1 MPATEQTWRNTQ
13 LLHVIFGL
21 SGLAMLVATVAM
33 LYYDHA
39 REFKQYKRTFT
50 RIETWTAQA
59 RINEQLS
66 SEYQAEQRKLEA
78 RVRREQL
85 RPLNV
90 RLAQS
95 LLSEIERTEA
105 ADRAYRK
112 YNPQRLRTLWERYQQ
127 ARQQQAPAEQVR
139 AARSRFLDGLQR
151 TIREAR
157 FVEDM
162 RQTRLKF
169 RRGDLSEVLS
179 NYDLA
184 VHHNRP
190 PAELA
195 AAEAAVKAVQS
206 DIDRLLVAY
215 EQAKLHRTQLQ
226 DLYNQLTAHEAEAQ
240 KALDDHRAKL
250 DRLVTALHERAD
262 NFGKRILQLPIIDAF
277 GGPLKP
283 DQIWLPELT
292 QNYNHKQV
300 ARFDRCITCHQGID
314 KTLPGSATLPA
325 YPHTQRLFVSLQTP
339 ESAPQDDQTDRGAL
353 LEKVY
358 GMRLAEAGL
367 VNPDDVTIDVV
378 RPYSA
383 AAKAELAAG
392 DVIEAVAPAG
402 SSDYV
407 NILDR
412 GMAYTYLLE
421 SVRWGRP
428 LTLRIRRGLPHP
440 YSTHPR
446 LDLFVG
452 SLSPHRMQDMGCT
465 ICHEGQGSATAF
477 KWASHT
483 PANPLQM
490 ADWQRDH
497 GWFFNHHWVY
507 PMLPKRFVE
516 SSCLKCHHEVTELE
530 PSERFPD
537 PPAPKLVQGY
547 HLIRQYG
554 CFGCHEINGYDSPTK
569 RRGPDLRVEP
579 NYFAAAQ
586 AVLTD
591 PGLSE
596 EERRLAEE
604 VVAHPDRTAVR
615 QRLAELIEQDAAQ
628 QSGGGQARL
637 QPDTHAHAALLG
649 ANDATPGRLPKPGPS
664 LRYVASKLS
673 RAFLHDWLLDPR
685 NFRPTTRMPR
695 FFGLHDHL
703 VPEETVDARGRVV
716 KKQSAG
722 LRDAQRFEPI
732 EIRAVAEFLL
742 AASQPFRYEEPAP
755 GTEPPSAERG
765 RKLFETRGCLACH
778 KHDAFSHTESY
789 LGEEV
794 PPMQVPY
801 EPLIPGIV
809 PGDAQGPDLSRIGEK
824 LASSGER
831 GQRWLYTWL
840 RAPHRYHPRTVMP
853 DVQLEPIQHKEG
865 PLAGKQTDPAA
876 DIAAFLLAPREA
888 DEQAAEPDT
897 WQPKELPGLNKQD
910 LDELVMIYLSATF
923 PQSQARMYVEQGIP
937 RELAAELKGDEREL
951 LVDEGLQQL
960 TAAQRQQRL
969 TRQKL
974 RYLGRRTVSRL
985 GCFGCHDIPGY
996 EDAKPIGT
1004 SLADWGR
1011 KEPEKLAFEQILQY
1025 LSYKQ
1030 GHQGQKGSAAAAHGL
1045 DPSKL
1050 DADEGFFVQSLLNH
1064 ERIGF
1069 LWQKLREP
1077 RSYDYM
1083 KTENKVYT
1091 DRLRMPQFN
1100 FSDEEREAVMT
1111 FVLGLVAEPPAVRY
1125 QYRPDPRQ
1133 QAIVRGK
1140 QVLTKYNCGGCHT
1153 LQMETWQFDY
1163 DPQEFAPPAAAPGFA
1178 FMQPHFTRQELA
1190 ASQQVDRRG
1199 LGRATLNG
1207 MVNRFGEDDE
1217 GAPLW
1222 YFKLWRSEPINGEV
1236 WVAGG
1241 QEVEVPEGRVVRRR
1255 PFVGGDFA
1263 RRLYPVAVADERQVN
1278 PQLDEKTAWGWLPP
1292 PLVGEGEKVQT
1303 PWLYEFLLDP
1313 HEIRPAALLRMPNF
1327 HMSSEEA
1334 QALADYF
1341 AAQDG
1346 AEFPYS
1352 FDPRSRLAYLQ
1363 AAERADPGRLDKALH
1378 VITDGNYCVKC
1389 HKVGDY
1395 TPKGSVTA
1403 LAPRLDRVG
1412 SRLRPDFLK
1421 HWLANP
1427 PQLLPYTGMPVNFD
1441 PVPPD
1446 PQTLPRDAQGRP
1458 VQKLHFQLFADSEQA
1473 IDAVTDLLLNFDA
1486 HLKEKIKISE
1496 MVREAPPDQP
1506 PAGGG

>member
-1 MPATEQTWRNTQ
+1 M
-13 LLHVIFGL
+13 VFGI
-21 SGLAMLVATVAM
+21 SGLAMLAATVAM

-66 SEYQAEQRKLEA
+66 GEYEAEQRRLES
-78 RVRREQL
+78 RLRREQL
-85 RPLNV
+85 RPLSG
-90 RLAQS
+90 RLVQD
-95 LLSEIERTEA
+95 LLAAIERARER
-105 ADRAYRK
+105 DNAYRK
-112 YNPQRLRTLWERYQQ
+112 YDPQRLRTLWEAYQN
-127 ARQQQAPAEQVR
+127 ARRAGANDEQVR
-139 AARSRFLDGLQR
+139 SSRGLLLDGLQR

-190 PAELA
+190 PDEIA
-195 AAEAAVKAVQS
+195 AAEAAVKAVQN
-206 DIDRLLVAY
+206 DVDRLLDSY
-215 EQAKLHRTQLQ
+215 EAAKLHRTELQ
-226 DLYNQLTAHEAEAQ
+226 HLYKQLTLRESEAQ
-240 KALDDHRAKL
+240 KALDDHRGQL
-250 DRLVTALHERAD
+250 NRLVAALHERAD
-262 NFGKRILQLPIIDAF
+262 NFGKRILQMPIIDAF

-325 YPHTQRLFVSLQTP
+325 YPHTQRLYVRLQTP
-339 ESAPQDDQTDRGAL
+339 DEAPDASASDRAAL
-353 LEKVY
+353 LENVY
-358 GMRLAEAGL
+358 GMRLAESGL
-367 VNPDDVTIDVV
+367 VDPADVTIDVV
-378 RPYSA
+378 RPYSP

-412 GMAYTYLLE
+412 SMAYTYLLE
-421 SVRWGRP
+421 SVRWGKP

-483 PANPLQM
+483 PADPLQM
-490 ADWQRDH
+490 QDWERKH

-516 SSCLKCHHEVTELE
+516 ASCLKCHHEVTELE

-537 PPAPKLVQGY
+537 PPAPKLVRGY

-554 CFGCHEINGYDSPTK
+554 CYGCHEINGYDSPTK
-569 RRGPDLRVEP
+569 RRGPDLRLEP

-586 AVLTD
+586 AVLAD
-591 PGLSE
+591 PALSD

-615 QRLAELIEQDAAQ
+615 QRLAELIEQDAGQ
-628 QSGGGQARL
+628 QSDGGQTRL
-637 QPDTHAHAALLG
+637 QPDTHAMAALLG
-649 ANDATPGRLPKPGPS
+649 ADDATPGRLTKPGPS

-685 NFRPTTRMPR
+685 NFRATTRMPR

-703 VPEETVDARGRVV
+703 VPEETVDSRGRVV
-716 KKQSAG
+716 QEQSAG
-722 LRDAQRFEPI
+722 LKDALRFEPI

-742 AASQPFRYEEPAP
+742 AASQPFRYEAPAP
-755 GTEPPSAERG
+755 GTEPPSPERG
-765 RKLFETRGCLACH
+765 RKLFQTRGCLACH
-778 KHDAFSHTESY
+778 KHEAFSDTPSY
-789 LGEEV
+789 LGEDA
-794 PPMQVPY
+794 PAMQVPY
-801 EPLIPGIV
+801 EPLVPGIV
-809 PGDAQGPDLSRIGEK
+809 PGDTQGPDLSRIGEK
-824 LASSGER
+824 LAASGER

-840 RAPHRYHPRTVMP
+840 RNPHRYHPRTLMP
-853 DVQLEPIQHKEG
+853 DVQLEPIQHKDG
-865 PLAGKQTDPAA
+865 LLAGKQTDPAA
-876 DIAAFLLAPREA
+876 DITAFLLSPREEAAA
-888 DEQAAEPDT
+888 DGASAA
-897 WQPKELPGLNKQD
+897 WQPKKLPELNQQD
-910 LDELVMIYLSATF
+910 LDELVFIYLSATF
-923 PQSQARMYVEQGIP
+923 PQSQASEYVKQGIP
-937 RELAAELKGDEREL
+937 RHLAGELKGDEREL
-951 LVDEGLQQL
+951 LIEEGLEQL
-960 TAAQRQQRL
+960 PAAQREQRW

-985 GCFGCHDIPGY
+985 GCFGCHDIAGY

-1025 LSYKQ
+1025 LSHRHRQ
-1030 GHQGQKGSAAAAHGL
+1030 GRGEAPSSEAHGL
-1045 DPSKL
+1045 DPRKL
-1050 DADEGFFVQSLLNH
+1050 EPDEGFFVQSLLNH

-1077 RSYDYM
+1077 RSYDYK
-1083 KTENKVYT
+1083 KTENKIYT
-1091 DRLRMPQFN
+1091 DRLRMPQFS

-1125 QYRPDPRQ
+1125 QYRPDSRQ
-1133 QAIVRGK
+1133 RAIVRGK

-1153 LQMETWQFDY
+1153 LQMESWEFDY
-1163 DPQEFAPPAAAPGFA
+1163 DPNEFPPPASSPGFA
-1178 FMQPHFTRQELA
+1178 FMSPHFTPKDLA
-1190 ASQQVDRRG
+1190 ASRQVDRRG
-1199 LGRATLNG
+1199 LGRASLSG
-1207 MVNRFGEDDE
+1207 MVNRYGEDDE

-1222 YFKLWRSEPINGEV
+1222 YFKLWRSEAINGAA

-1241 QEVEVPEGRVVRRR
+1241 QEVEVPESRVVRRR

-1263 RRLYPVAVADERQVN
+1263 RRLYPVAVEDERQVN
-1278 PQLDEKTAWGWLPP
+1278 PQVDEKTAWGWLPP
-1292 PLVGEGEKVQT
+1292 PLVGEGQKVQT
-1303 PWLYEFLLDP
+1303 SWLYEFLLDP
-1313 HEIRPAALLRMPNF
+1313 YEIRPAALLRMPNF
-1327 HMSSEEA
+1327 QMSHEEA

-1389 HKVGDY
+1389 HKVADY

-1403 LAPRLDRVG
+1403 LAPRLDRVS
-1412 SRLRPDFLK
+1412 SRLRPDFIRA
-1421 HWLANP
+1421 WLANP

-1446 PQTLPRDAQGRP
+1446 PQTLPRDAEGRP
-1458 VQKLHFQLFADSEQA
+1458 VQKLHFQLFSNSEQA

-1496 MVREAPPDQP
+1496 MVREAPPEQP

>member
-1 MPATEQTWRNTQ
+1 MPATEQTWRSTR
-13 LLHVIFGL
+13 LLHVVFGL
-21 SGLAMLVATVAM
+21 SGLAMLAATVAM
-33 LYYDHA
+33 LYFDHA

-59 RINEQLS
+59 RINEQAS
-66 SEYQAEQRKLEA
+66 SEYQATQRKLEG
-78 RVRREQL
+78 RLRREQL
-85 RPLNV
+85 RPLNGRV
-90 RLAQS
+90 VKS
-95 LLSEIERTEA
+95 LLQEIEQA
-105 ADRAYRK
+105 QAQDAAYRK
-112 YNPQRLRTLWERYQQ
+112 YDLAALRARWEAYLQ
-127 ARQQQAPAEQVR
+127 ARRDQAAEDEVR
-139 AARSRFLDGLQR
+139 TRRSRFLDGLQQ

-157 FVEDM
+157 FIEDM

-184 VHHNRP
+184 VHHARP
-190 PAELA
+190 AEELA
-195 AAEAAVKAVQS
+195 AAEAAVKAVQH
-206 DIDRLLVAY
+206 DVDRLLASY
-215 EQAKLHRTQLQ
+215 EQAKLHRTELQ
-226 DLYNQLTAHEAEAQ
+226 QLYNQLTADEAAAR
-240 KALDDHRAKL
+240 KALEDHQAQL
-250 DRLVTALHERAD
+250 NRLVAAMHERAD
-262 NFGKRILQLPIIDAF
+262 NIGKRILQLPIIDAF

-314 KTLPGSATLPA
+314 KTQPGSATLPA
-325 YPHTQRLFVSLQTP
+325 YPHTQRLFVRLQTP
-339 ESAPQDDQTDRGAL
+339 AEAPAAENADRAAL
-353 LEKVY
+353 LEKLY
-358 GMRLAEAGL
+358 GLRLAEAGL
-367 VNPDDVTIDVV
+367 VDAADVTIDVV

-383 AAKAELAAG
+383 AAQAELAAG
-392 DVIEAVAPAG
+392 DVIEAIAPADAA
-402 SSDYV
+402 DYV

-412 GMAYTYLLE
+412 QMAYTYLLE
-421 SVRWGRP
+421 SVRWGKP
-428 LTLRIRRGLPHP
+428 LLLRIRRGLPHP

-490 ADWQRDH
+490 GDWELKH

-516 SSCLKCHHEVTELE
+516 ASCLKCHHEVTELE

-537 PPAPKLVQGY
+537 PPAPKLVRGY

-586 AVLTD
+586 AVLAD
-591 PGLSE
+591 PGLNA

-615 QRLAELIEQDAAQ
+615 QRLAESIEQDAA
-628 QSGGGQARL
+628 GAGEGHGRL
-637 QPDTHAHAALLG
+637 SAETHKLAALL
-649 ANDATPGRLPKPGPS
+649 AADEATPGKLPKPGPS

-673 RAFLHDWLLDPR
+673 RAFLHDWLWDPR
-685 NFRPTTRMPR
+685 HFRATTRMPR
-695 FFGLHDHL
+695 FFNLHDHL
-703 VPEETVDARGRVV
+703 LPEETVDARGRVV
-716 KKQSAG
+716 RTDSPG
-722 LRDAQRFEPI
+722 LKDAQRFEPI

-742 AASQPFRYEEPAP
+742 AASQPFRYESPAP

-765 RKLFETRGCLACH
+765 RKLFQTRGCLACH
-778 KHDAFSHTESY
+778 KHEAFQEEASY
-789 LGEEV
+789 LGEEA
-794 PPMQVPY
+794 PAMQVPY
-801 EPLIPGIV
+801 EPLVPGIV

-824 LASSGER
+824 LAASGER

-853 DVQLEPIQHKEG
+853 DVQLVPIRHKDG

-876 DIAAFLLAPREA
+876 DITAFLLAPRT
-888 DEQAAEPDT
+888 DEGEDASPAWRPQ
-897 WQPKELPGLNKQD
+897 ELPKLNKRD
-910 LDELVMIYLSATF
+910 LDDLVLVYLSATF
-923 PQSQARMYVEQGIP
+923 PRSQAEMYAQQGIP
-937 RELAAELKGDEREL
+937 RSLAGELMGDEREL
-951 LVDEGLQQL
+951 LVEEGLEQL
-960 TAAQRQQRL
+960 TAAQREERL

-1025 LSYKQ
+1025 LSRK
-1030 GHQGQKGSAAAAHGL
+1030 HGQEEGGAAAHGL
-1045 DPSKL
+1045 DPRKL
-1050 DADEGFFVQSLLNH
+1050 DPDEGFFVQSLLNH

-1069 LWQKLREP
+1069 LWQKLRQP
-1077 RSYDYM
+1077 RSYDYK
-1083 KTENKVYT
+1083 KTENKIYT

-1100 FSDEEREAVMT
+1100 FTDEEREAVMT

-1133 QAIVRGK
+1133 RAVVRGK

-1153 LQMETWQFDY
+1153 LQMETWEFDY
-1163 DPQEFAPPAAAPGFA
+1163 DPQEFPPPAAAPGFA
-1178 FMQPHFTRQELA
+1178 FMQPHFTPQQLE
-1190 ASQQVDRRG
+1190 ASRRVDRRG
-1199 LGRATLNG
+1199 LGRAVLTG

-1217 GAPLW
+1217 GLPLW
-1222 YFKLWRSEPINGEV
+1222 YFKLWKSVAINGEA

-1241 QEVEVPEGRVVRRR
+1241 QEVELPEARVVRRR

-1278 PQLDEKTAWGWLPP
+1278 PQVDEKTAWGWLPP
-1292 PLVGEGEKVQT
+1292 PLIGEGQKVQT
-1303 PWLYEFLLDP
+1303 PWLYDFLLDP

-1327 HMSSEEA
+1327 HMSAEEA

-1352 FDPRSRLAYLQ
+1352 FDPRSRQAYLESKE
-1363 AAERADPGRLDKALH
+1363 AESPGRLDRALN
-1378 VITDGNYCVKC
+1378 VLTDGTYCVKC

-1403 LAPRLDRVG
+1403 LAPRLDQVG
-1412 SRLRPDFLK
+1412 SRLRPDFIRQ
-1421 HWLANP
+1421 WLANP

-1458 VQKLHFQLFADSEQA
+1458 VQKLHFQLFSDSEQA
-1473 IDAVTDLLLNFDA
+1473 IDAVTDLLLNFDS
-1486 HLKEKIKISE
+1486 HLKQRIKISE
-1496 MVREAPPDQP
+1496 MVREAPPEQP